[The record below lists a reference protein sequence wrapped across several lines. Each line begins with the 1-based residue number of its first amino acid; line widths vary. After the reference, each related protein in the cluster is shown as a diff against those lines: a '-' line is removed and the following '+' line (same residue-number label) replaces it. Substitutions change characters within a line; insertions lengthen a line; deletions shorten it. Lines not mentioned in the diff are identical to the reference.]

1 MLERH
6 DCECVLETEHD
17 HEENHEARQEQLDV
31 SETFSPRDHQAG
43 FWS

>member
-6 DCECVLETEHD
+6 VCESTLESERD
-17 HEENHEARQEQLDV
+17 HEIDHETQERDAT
-31 SETFSPRDHQAG
+31 EAFSPRDHQAG

>member
-17 HEENHEARQEQLDV
+17 HEENLEAQQDADEA
-31 SETFSPRDHQAG
+31 FSPRDHQAG

>member
-6 DCECVLETEHD
+6 DCECALETEHD
-17 HEENHEARQEQLDV
+17 HEDNQETQEQDAA
-31 SETFSPRDHQAG
+31 EAFSARDHQAG

>member
-6 DCECVLETEHD
+6 DCECTPESEPD
-17 HEENHEARQEQLDV
+17 HEDNQEAQQDV
-31 SETFSPRDHQAG
+31 AESFSPRDHQAG

>member
-6 DCECVLETEHD
+6 VCECALEDERD
-17 HEENHEARQEQLDV
+17 HENNPETQEQDA
-31 SETFSPRDHQAG
+31 SEAFSQRDHQAG

>member
-6 DCECVLETEHD
+6 DCECALETEHD
-17 HEENHEARQEQLDV
+17 HEDNEAQQQDV

>member
-6 DCECVLETEHD
+6 DCECALEAEHD
-17 HEENHEARQEQLDV
+17 HEDNHEAQQQDV
-31 SETFSPRDHQAG
+31 AEPFSPRDHQAG

>member
-6 DCECVLETEHD
+6 DCECALETEHD
-17 HEENHEARQEQLDV
+17 HEDNLEAQQQDADEA
-31 SETFSPRDHQAG
+31 FSPRDHQAG

>member
-6 DCECVLETEHD
+6 DCDCVLEIEPD
-17 HEENHEARQEQLDV
+17 HEDTQEAQQQDG
-31 SETFSPRDHQAG
+31 SEPFSPRDHQAG

>member
-17 HEENHEARQEQLDV
+17 HGDNHEVQQQDV
-31 SETFSPRDHQAG
+31 AETFSPRDHQAG

>member
-6 DCECVLETEHD
+6 DCECALETEHD
-17 HEENHEARQEQLDV
+17 HEETHDAQSQDV

>member
-6 DCECVLETEHD
+6 DCECALETEHD
-17 HEENHEARQEQLDV
+17 HEENHEAQQQDV

>member
-6 DCECVLETEHD
+6 DCECALESERD
-17 HEENHEARQEQLDV
+17 HEDGHEAQQQDD
-31 SETFSPRDHQAG
+31 SGSFSPRDYQEG

>member
-6 DCECVLETEHD
+6 DSECAHESEHD
-17 HEENHEARQEQLDV
+17 HEDNHEAQQQDV
-31 SETFSPRDHQAG
+31 SEAFSPRDHQAG